1 MISPVRKNRFVALIL
16 LGAAALAGAAVGWR
30 WWRGRQEEAAVLA
43 ALPAVPDLAAWPRAY
58 AVRVAVATAAAR
70 GREQPASA
78 LRELALLY
86 HANGRYRE
94 AAEAERGLRALEPGN
109 ARWAYLLADAS
120 EKLGDADAER
130 SLLETTLR
138 LAPYYA
144 AARLRLADLL
154 LKLGFPDQART
165 QYERFLA
172 LAPGEPHAR
181 LGLARLALDGGDREG
196 GARELEALV
205 REHPDFPAAHNLLA
219 EVYALAGDTKRAE
232 AERRRGGSTGE
243 GQGGDDPWLRGMYAW
258 SFNPFR
264 TELAG
269 GADAQAQVLAATL
282 PFYETIAREE
292 PDDAAACEALGGLDL
307 QLNRPDDAAAVLA
320 HGIERAPQAAEL
332 YTALARA
339 RRRQGHGPEA
349 VDVLQRG
356 MRAAPSAPVLPFEMG
371 VLLESEGR
379 RAEAAASYRAALRL
393 DPDFAEAQWNLGLC
407 LLALDRLSDAQ
418 ASLGRAIDL
427 RPRQADALVVQAQ
440 QALVAGKLGPARCC
454 LQVLVDHSPGM
465 PVRDLVERGLALA
478 RRAGDAD
485 ASRDFARLLARPPP

>member
-1 MISPVRKNRFVALIL
+1 MISPARKNRFVALLL

-30 WWRGRQEEAAVLA
+30 WWRGRQEAAAVRA

-58 AVRVAVATAAAR
+58 AVRVRVATAAAR
-70 GREQPASA
+70 RNGQPAAA

-130 SLLETTLR
+130 SWLETTLR

-154 LKLGFPDQART
+154 LKLGFPDQARA
-165 QYERFLA
+165 QYERCLA

-181 LGLARLALDGGDREG
+181 LGLARLALDGGDRAG
-196 GARELEALV
+196 GTRELEALV

-219 EVYALAGDTKRAE
+219 EAYALAGDTKRE
-232 AERRRGGSTGE
+232 EEERRHGGSTGE
-243 GQGGDDPWLRGMYAW
+243 GQGVDDPWLRWMYAW
-258 SFNPFR
+258 SFDPFR
-264 TELAG
+264 IELAG
-269 GADAQAQVLAATL
+269 GVDAQAQVLATVL
-282 PFYETIAREE
+282 PFYEAVARED
-292 PDDAAACEALGGLDL
+292 PDNAAACEALGGMDL
-307 QLNRPDDAAAVLA
+307 QLNRPDDAATVLER
-320 HGIERAPQAAEL
+320 GIERAPQAAEL
-332 YTALARA
+332 YAAFART
-339 RRRQGHGPEA
+339 RRRQGRGPEA
-349 VDVLQRG
+349 VDVLRRG
-356 MRAAPSAPVLPFEMG
+356 MRVAPAAPVLPYEMG
-371 VLLESEGR
+371 TLLESEGR
-379 RAEAAASYRAALRL
+379 RAEAVASYREAVRL

-407 LLALDRLSDAQ
+407 LLALDRMSDAQ

-427 RPRQADALVVQAQ
+427 RPRQADALLVQAQ
-440 QALVAGKLGPARCC
+440 EALVAGKLGLARCC
-454 LQVLVDHSPGM
+454 LQVLAEHSPGL

-478 RRAGDAD
+478 QRAGDAD
-485 ASRDFARLLARPPP
+485 ASRDFARLLARPLP